1 MFSADNQW
9 NRQWINM
16 HTLMDTHL
24 NIGIDDD
31 WTQKAQMLTLAT
43 AVTDHQKNKEKN
55 ENNKKTLQVT
65 KESKLVE

>member
-1 MFSADNQW
+1 
-9 NRQWINM
+9 
-16 HTLMDTHL
+16 MDTHL

-43 AVTDHQKNKEKN
+43 AVTDHQKNKEK
-55 ENNKKTLQVT
+55 TLQVT

>member
-1 MFSADNQW
+1 
-9 NRQWINM
+9 M

-43 AVTDHQKNKEKN
+43 AVTDHQKNKKIN
-55 ENNKKTLQVT
+55 ENHKQNYNSLTMQNW
-65 KESKLVE
+65 